1 MKLTCVWWGVQEL
14 LEGKAEGEATLLA
27 ALVNKLGD
35 VDKKVRRPI
44 TAVAWD
50 RNQEVLE
57 NIESGH

>member
-1 MKLTCVWWGVQEL
+1 MQEL

-44 TAVAWD
+44 TAVA
-50 RNQEVLE
+50 
-57 NIESGH
+57 